1 MSTSTGVNPIE
12 AMNQAEQAEELAIR
26 TTSAAPASEATT
38 DELKEVVSSYV
49 VSGLWGYETTT
60 FDNISQ
66 LAHSSVNLPQDVQG
80 ADLQIAA
87 TAHAA
92 SGEFRDGLDLLHIPV
107 NFCPRSEEHT
117 DMTTGSTP
125 P

>member
-26 TTSAAPASEATT
+26 TTSAAPAFEATT
-38 DELKEVVSSYV
+38 DERKEVVSSYV

-66 LAHSSVNLPQDVQG
+66 LAHNSVNLAQDVQG

-87 TAHAA
+87 TDHDA
-92 SGEFRDGLDLLHIPV
+92 SGEFRDGLDLLDIPV
-107 NFCPRSEEHT
+107 NF
-117 DMTTGSTP
+117 
-125 P
+125 